1 MLEYQEI
8 IGKKANGIVAENIIK
23 LLLSLPNVLLIE
35 AYYHWHLVTTDPD
48 DNAFVDAAIAGNADY
63 IVTEDHH
70 FHILKS
76 IEFPVVN
83 ILNIQ
88 EFKDMTLS

>member
-1 MLEYQEI
+1 LVAI
-8 IGKKANGIVAENIIK
+8 PNTIGFSN
-23 LLLSLPNVLLIE
+23 SSS
-35 AYYHWHLVTTDPD
+35 
-48 DNAFVDAAIAGNADY
+48 FVDAAIAGNADY

-70 FHILKS
+70 LHILKS